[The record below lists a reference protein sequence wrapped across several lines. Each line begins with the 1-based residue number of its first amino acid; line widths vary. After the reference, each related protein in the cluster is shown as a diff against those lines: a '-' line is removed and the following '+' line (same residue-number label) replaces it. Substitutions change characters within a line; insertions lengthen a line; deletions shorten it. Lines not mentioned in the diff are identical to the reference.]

1 MLELYVLICIIIG
14 LIALIQYNSKE
25 NFDNPNLQNSQ
36 SYLTSCPSGY
46 NSFYDKDGS
55 TMCCSGEIV
64 ANMCSNNIQCTLTG
78 SGAISNCTQFIA
90 KDYVAKAKDVC
101 PASMPN
107 YYENR
112 GKQIKGC
119 TSGKLNQTMDGLAT
133 TSQPSCKIYDTPEH
147 DMQALDSCFN
157 QKEMD
162 AFPCFGQNCK
172 KTMTQNTVGT
182 PVQITVSFSDD
193 KGIPRSGI
201 TRASMKR
208 FLDATMP
215 NWKDKMSLETNIAV
229 AEVAKGVYIDKT
241 MQAKDVTH

>member
-1 MLELYVLICIIIG
+1 MLELYVLICIII
-14 LIALIQYNSKE
+14 ALLAMIHYHSTE
-25 NFDNPNLQNSQ
+25 HFDNPSSS

-46 NSFYDKDGS
+46 NSFYDTEGS

-78 SGAISNCTQFIA
+78 SGAIPNCVQFITE
-90 KDYVAKAKDVC
+90 DYNAKAKNVC
-101 PASMPN
+101 PTSMPN
-107 YYENR
+107 YYENN
-112 GKQIKGC
+112 GKKVKGC

-133 TSQPSCKIYDTPEH
+133 VSQPSCKIYATP
-147 DMQALDSCFN
+147 DRDAQALDSCFN

-172 KTMTQNTVGT
+172 KTMAQNAENT
-182 PVQITVSFSDD
+182 PVQITVSCSDD

-201 TRASMKR
+201 TRSSMKR

-215 NWKDKMSLETNIAV
+215 NWKEKMNLDTNSAI
-229 AEVAKGVYIDKT
+229 AEVVKAVYIDKT
-241 MQAKDVTH
+241 MQAKDITY